1 MERQIGKK
9 KTAGGTSDEL
19 PGECERSKKKER
31 ETERE
36 KKKKEGAQGERE
48 RKERRVEMAGSQA
61 CGFSYSLIQAKTEK
75 DRETE
80 RASEGERQN

>member
-1 MERQIGKK
+1 MMNSLENVKGVRRRRGR
-9 KTAGGTSDEL
+9 
-19 PGECERSKKKER
+19 RS
-31 ETERE
+31 E
-36 KKKKEGAQGERE
+36 KKIKKEGAQGERE

>member
-1 MERQIGKK
+1 MGKE
-9 KTAGGTSDEL
+9 KTVGGKSDEHT
-19 PGECERSKKKER
+19 GECERGKKER

-36 KKKKEGAQGERE
+36 RKKEGAQGERE